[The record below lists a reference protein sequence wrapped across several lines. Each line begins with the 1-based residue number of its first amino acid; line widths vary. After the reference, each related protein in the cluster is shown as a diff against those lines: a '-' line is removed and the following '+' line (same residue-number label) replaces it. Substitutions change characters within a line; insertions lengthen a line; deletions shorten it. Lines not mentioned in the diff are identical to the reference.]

1 VQEPLFLRLRKR
13 LSVKP
18 QAVITLGDI
27 CQLYWD
33 GEREAALAR
42 MPVYRVQPEDGDLII
57 IDIMQVIRKIRT
69 AYPEASLEIQGSTQI
84 IVEVLNPRK
93 RPKPVLVAAVWLLLF
108 VGSGLAIMN
117 FHTDVSMLQVHQR
130 IHYLITGQASEQPLW
145 LQIPYSIGIGL
156 GMVLF
161 FNHLFKKRITEE
173 PSPLEVELFM
183 YQQSLDQYYI
193 QHENKE
199 NERTKS

>member
-1 VQEPLFLRLRKR
+1 MQEPLFLRLRKR

-33 GEREAALAR
+33 GEREAALAK

>member
-1 VQEPLFLRLRKR
+1 MQEPLFLRLRKR

-42 MPVYRVQPEDGDLII
+42 MPVYRVRPEDGDLII

-93 RPKPVLVAAVWLLLF
+93 RPKPVLVAVVWLLLF

>member
-42 MPVYRVQPEDGDLII
+42 MPVYRVRPEDGDLII